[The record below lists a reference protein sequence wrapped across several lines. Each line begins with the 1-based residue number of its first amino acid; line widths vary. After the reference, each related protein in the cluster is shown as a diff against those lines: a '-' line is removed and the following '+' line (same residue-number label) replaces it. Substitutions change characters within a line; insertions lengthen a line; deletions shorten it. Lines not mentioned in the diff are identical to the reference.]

1 MSATAM
7 AIWFSRP
14 IMGSS
19 TRMANGEWR
28 VASSEWAIGF
38 CYSPFAIRYSPS
50 PLNFH
55 HQHMDHRLLAPDG
68 IDGVAN
74 AALYRAGDE
83 IGVFALAARQ
93 ALESLE
99 DRRIDQRVD
108 RGALP
113 RALRQTGD
121 HHVGIAGHFALRRE
135 RERDRDDAREGELAA
150 LDDAFVACRQ

>member
-1 MSATAM
+1 MTAPSPHATA
-7 AIWFSRP
+7 P
-14 IMGSS
+14 
-19 TRMANGEWR
+19 
-28 VASSEWAIGF
+28 
-38 CYSPFAIRYSPS
+38 PPS
-50 PLNFH
+50 NLH

-68 IDGVAN
+68 IDGVAD
-74 AALYRAGDE
+74 AALDRAGDE
-83 IGVFALAARQ
+83 IGVSTLAARQ

-108 RGALP
+108 RCALA

-150 LDDAFVACRQ
+150 LNDAFVACRQYYFAVLVSAGGGGFCPHTRGP